1 MPTMLILNEA
11 QTRDMYPWIRD
22 NFPDDE
28 RRPLQMMLKLMQR
41 GLYEVIGFYNG
52 EIPVGYALSILPK
65 NNPAVLLDYLVVD
78 ERQRGHG
85 LGAMMLSMLRN
96 HYASRAEAIL
106 IESENPQGAPDS
118 NMAIRRMHF
127 YQRAGGVQLPF
138 RVLLWGVD
146 YTIFALPTRETLSE
160 AHWDEVILGIYR
172 QTLPAVFFRT
182 RVSLISAENSEDNDL
197 C

>member
-1 MPTMLILNEA
+1 MLTMLILNEV
-11 QTRDMYPWIRD
+11 QTRDMYSWIRD

-28 RRPLQMMLKLMQR
+28 RRPLQMMLKLMQK

-78 ERQRGHG
+78 EWQRGHG
-85 LGAMMLSMLRN
+85 LGAKILTMLRI
-96 HYASRAEAIL
+96 HYASRAAAIL

-118 NMAIRRMHF
+118 NMAVRRMHF

-146 YTIFALPTRETLSE
+146 YTIFALPTGETLPE
-160 AHWDEVILGIYR
+160 GHWDEVILEIYR

-182 RVSLISAENSEDNDL
+182 RVSLIPDKSNESDDL